1 MLAKKTNLVQ
11 QTENKKLR
19 LSVERGGKRI
29 SEIDKLIEKVFEQN
43 VAGILSDERFPNCFK
58 IMSVSKNGYRQK

>member
-1 MLAKKTNLVQ
+1 MLRVRISVYACKKTNLVR

-43 VAGILSDERFPNCFK
+43 AAGSLSDERF
-58 IMSVSKNGYRQK
+58 SKLLQNYE